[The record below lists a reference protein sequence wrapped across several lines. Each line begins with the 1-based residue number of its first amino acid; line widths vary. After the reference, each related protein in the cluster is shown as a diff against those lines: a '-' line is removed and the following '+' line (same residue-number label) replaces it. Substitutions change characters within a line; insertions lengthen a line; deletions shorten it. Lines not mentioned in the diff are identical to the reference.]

1 MADIYQNKYD
11 NAKDD
16 MLLIDDLTDK
26 KIKAKS
32 RIFLRDFLIA
42 CTAIRF
48 APFGVTKKYFSDG
61 MCHYMANDGEQN
73 IKWLLKDE

>member
-1 MADIYQNKYD
+1 MLMIDEL
-11 NAKDD
+11 KDQ
-16 MLLIDDLTDK
+16 
-26 KIKAKS
+26 KIKTKS
-32 RIFLRDFLIA
+32 RIFLRHFFEA
-42 CTAIRF
+42 CTTIRF